1 MSGGRVSLSGARL
14 ASAGDDGVKAWFWSD
29 ESKAWEAET
38 MQASKDSQAI
48 ARDVAWKPWDETLAS
63 ATRQA
68 VFIWRLEANDDGV
81 SRSWRLV
88 QQVPIGEEVWKIS
101 WSDIGGMLL
110 VSCGEDQ
117 QSLLLKQQLGGQ
129 WDVMDLEE
137 RGG

>member
-1 MSGGRVSLSGARL
+1 MGVLYGRTQQALSI
-14 ASAGDDGVKAWFWSD
+14 DGVVKVSRRTGEWQ
-29 ESKAWEAET
+29 

-68 VFIWRLEANDDGV
+68 VFIWRLEATDDGV

-129 WDVMDLEE
+129 WDVMGLEE